1 MFRYYKN
8 IFLHAQTKIYKKI
21 IMKKVKLSLFMA
33 LLVASSMV
41 AQEQAS
47 NEVSKPIVK
56 SYENSTVK
64 IKNDKDINMYP
75 NPANDIVTLQGVKED
90 DEIIIANSKGK
101 KMIELKAKAQEE
113 IILIDSLPSGIYM
126 LSINGENRKLVV
138 Q

>member
-1 MFRYYKN
+1 
-8 IFLHAQTKIYKKI
+8 
-21 IMKKVKLSLFMA
+21 MKKVKLSLFMA
-33 LLVASSMV
+33 VFATSCLV

-47 NEVSKPIVK
+47 TDVSKPIVK
-56 SYENSTVK
+56 SSNQSINLTTKVN
-64 IKNDKDINMYP
+64 NDKGINMYP

-90 DEIIIANSKGK
+90 DEITISNSKGK

-113 IILIDSLPSGIYM
+113 IILIESLPSGIYM

>member
-1 MFRYYKN
+1 
-8 IFLHAQTKIYKKI
+8 
-21 IMKKVKLSLFMA
+21 MA
-33 LLVASSMV
+33 ILVSSSMV

-47 NEVSKPIVK
+47 NDVSKPSIKKSKSNVTVSSKVK
-56 SYENSTVK
+56 SEKV
-64 IKNDKDINMYP
+64 INMYP

-90 DEIIIANSKGK
+90 DQIVISDVKGK

-113 IILIDSLPSGIYM
+113 IILIESLPAGIYL